1 MLSSWARGPVYKGLN
16 SEIVALDKQMRV
28 DKVNS
33 SKGGQSDRTQ
43 ILVGQ
48 P

>member
-1 MLSSWARGPVYKGLN
+1 MLSIWAWGPVYKGLN

-33 SKGGQSDRTQ
+33 SKGGDNQ
-43 ILVGQ
+43 I
-48 P
+48 